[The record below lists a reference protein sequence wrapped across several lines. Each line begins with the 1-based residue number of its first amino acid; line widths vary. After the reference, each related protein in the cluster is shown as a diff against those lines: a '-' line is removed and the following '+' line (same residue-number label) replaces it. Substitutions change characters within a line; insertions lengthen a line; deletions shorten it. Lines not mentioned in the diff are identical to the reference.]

1 MTQDNFLLNLF
12 EKICRSNIYLF
23 ILSRYIIGRFFAKII
38 YDSDFKV
45 IKFLENLNFF
55 NKKKLILDIGA
66 NDGMSYN
73 IIRKF
78 SKKTKIISFEPNS
91 YNFNVIRE
99 YEKKDNLFQCKK
111 IALSNKNQN
120 KIFFTPYFKNFAITQ
135 MAGLSRSGVKKRLE
149 QSLYIKDL
157 FNKIYLKKEKIKT
170 IRLDSLN
177 LKPGF
182 IKIDIEGHEF
192 ECILGS
198 LKTIKKN
205 KPIIMVEYD
214 NKICKKIFLL
224 LKKYN
229 YKRFVYNNTNEMLE
243 KYDKQKVFNLF
254 FIDNKFLKINL

>member
-254 FIDNKFLKINL
+254 FIDNESLKINL

>member
-214 NKICKKIFLL
+214 NKICKKIFLF

-254 FIDNKFLKINL
+254 FIDNESLKINL

>member
-1 MTQDNFLLNLF
+1 M
-12 EKICRSNIYLF
+12 
-23 ILSRYIIGRFFAKII
+23 
-38 YDSDFKV
+38 
-45 IKFLENLNFF
+45 
-55 NKKKLILDIGA
+55 
-66 NDGMSYN
+66 
-73 IIRKF
+73 
-78 SKKTKIISFEPNS
+78 
-91 YNFNVIRE
+91 
-99 YEKKDNLFQCKK
+99 
-111 IALSNKNQN
+111 
-120 KIFFTPYFKNFAITQ
+120 
-135 MAGLSRSGVKKRLE
+135 
-149 QSLYIKDL
+149 
-157 FNKIYLKKEKIKT
+157 KKEKIKT

-254 FIDNKFLKINL
+254 FIDNESLKINL